1 MIYMLA
7 TNDNLLISQTILII
21 VLLCLAIVFCCY
33 GIIIAARKVAIAAK
47 KFDYFVEDL
56 TYKSEMLNSTV
67 DTVVKVSNYIDV
79 FEAFAKRNVK
89 AWVKIIARNKDIA
102 YRIVDKLKDFA
113 NSDEK
118 E

>member
-1 MIYMLA
+1 MIYILA
-7 TNDNLLISQTILII
+7 TSDDLLISQTILII

-33 GIIIAARKVAIAAK
+33 GIIAARKVAIAAK

-79 FEAFAKRNVK
+79 FETFAKRNVK
-89 AWVKIIARNKDIA
+89 AWVKVIARNKDIA

>member
-1 MIYMLA
+1 MI
-7 TNDNLLISQTILII
+7 
-21 VLLCLAIVFCCY
+21 
-33 GIIIAARKVAIAAK
+33 
-47 KFDYFVEDL
+47 
-56 TYKSEMLNSTV
+56 